1 MERTPLP
8 NPLPASRGEGIG
20 GSRAGPPRMTR
31 PVVSICIPTYHRR
44 ELLSR
49 ALRSCLAQ
57 TYQDFEIIITDNS
70 SDDDSEELVAALKEP
85 RIRYH
90 RNEANLGGIGNV
102 ARVATLAS
110 GKYLKLLMDDDML
123 KPRALEAMVDAFE
136 SHPTVGIVM
145 APMDLVD
152 EEDRRIFPW
161 FYVVRKMHY
170 RYRYQVGNGLVPGRT
185 ALREFLVHDYPC
197 CVPSGVLYRTDC
209 FQKLGFFDPRCDFA
223 IDLEMAMRIAA
234 HYDFFYIDEV
244 LSSWRC
250 MAASHTSALHAQGFN
265 IGAFYYITRKALADP
280 AVIKLFEPRERE
292 RLVRDSL
299 FFCAGR
305 AMLNCLAGLRARRWE
320 IIARTLGLIRRED
333 PFLWNKLRL
342 PWFIVRQVLISFVP
356 PRKPLPKE

>member
-20 GSRAGPPRMTR
+20 GSPGGPPRMTR
-31 PVVSICIPTYHRR
+31 PVVSICIPTYNRR
-44 ELLSR
+44 ELLRR

-57 TYQDFEIIITDNS
+57 TYPNFEIVITDNS
-70 SDDDSEELVAALKEP
+70 SDDSSQELVAALREP

-90 RNEANLGGIGNV
+90 RNEANVGGLANL
-102 ARVATLAS
+102 ARVVALAS
-110 GKYLKLLMDDDML
+110 GKYLKLLMDDDLL
-123 KPRALEAMVDAFE
+123 KPRALELMVDAFE
-136 SHPTVGIVM
+136 RHPAVGIVM

-170 RYRYQVGNGLVPGRT
+170 RYRFQAGDGLVPRQT

-197 CVPSGVLYRTDC
+197 CVPSGVLYRTEC
-209 FQKLGFFDPRCDFA
+209 FQKLGSFDPKCDFA

-234 HYDFFYIDEV
+234 HYDFYYIDEV

-265 IGAFYYITRKALADP
+265 AGAFYYITRKTLADP
-280 AVIKLFEPRERE
+280 AALNLFAPRERP

-299 FFCAGR
+299 FFCTCR
-305 AMLNCLAGLRARRWE
+305 AMLNCLAGLRARRWK
-320 IIARTLGLIRRED
+320 IIAGTLGVIRRED

-342 PWFIVRQVLISFVP
+342 PWFIFCQVLISFVP
-356 PRKPLPKE
+356 PGKPLPKE